1 MNPHDEADRV
11 PISTVVLTMAGTVVA
26 LAGLK
31 LSSTIVAPILLAFF
45 LMVCF
50 RPLGAWM
57 ESHRVPRFVSILS
70 TILVIYGVLFVL
82 GLCIYLAVARFA
94 ITVSQQ
100 SDQLLAFWQWT
111 SGILQSVGVPT
122 TDTGAMINLFSPER
136 IAALAQSLLSA
147 SASLTSTLAFLAALV
162 FFMALDAGN
171 FAQRLRVAVRFQ
183 PAMSKALSDFG
194 RSTRNYF
201 AVAAVFGAIVAVLDW
216 ILLAIVGVPNA
227 WLWALLAFVTNF
239 VPNVGF
245 LLGLVPPAIVSL
257 LTSDWQ
263 HALVILIG
271 YSVINVVVQV
281 LIQPAVVGD
290 RVQLNTTLTFVALV
304 VWTFILGGLGAI
316 LAIPMTLLVRA
327 LFIDSRPSLRWVRAL
342 FSSGAGPRRRGRKTA
357 AEMRPT
363 PAPPV
368 SAGGPTDPTEAPV
381 EPGGTDRSGST
392 REPERREPRPRRA
405 ADGEPDAAPG

>member
-1 MNPHDEADRV
+1 MNSIEEHT
-11 PISTVVLTMAGTVVA
+11 PIPVSTVVLTVAGTVVA

-31 LSSTIVAPILLAFF
+31 LSAAIVAPILLAFF

-57 ESHRVPRFVSILS
+57 ESHRIPRFISIIS

-94 ITVSQQ
+94 ITVSEQ
-100 SDQLLAFWQWT
+100 SDKLILFWQWV
-111 SGILQSVGVPT
+111 SGALQSVGIAT
-122 TDTGAMINLFSPER
+122 TDARAMLNLVSPER
-136 IAALAQSLLSA
+136 LASLAQSLLSA

-183 PAMSKALSDFG
+183 PAMRNALEDFG
-194 RSTRNYF
+194 RTTRNYF
-201 AVAAVFGAIVAVLDW
+201 AVAAIFGAIVAVLDW
-216 ILLAIVGVPNA
+216 ILLMVLGVPNA

-245 LLGLVPPAIVSL
+245 LLGLVPPALVSL
-257 LTSDWQ
+257 LTADWQ
-263 HALVILIG
+263 HALIIVIG
-271 YSVINVVVQV
+271 YSVINVVVQT

-304 VWTFILGGLGAI
+304 LWTFVLGGLGAI
-316 LAIPMTLLVRA
+316 LAIPLTLLVRA
-327 LFIDSRPSLRWVRAL
+327 LFIDSRPQLRWVRAL
-342 FSSGAGPRRRGRKTA
+342 FSSGAGPRRRGRRTS
-357 AEMRPT
+357 AERKPT
-363 PAPPV
+363 PAPPDRTALGPDGDPV
-368 SAGGPTDPTEAPV
+368 DPSADPSAGSDAG
-381 EPGGTDRSGST
+381 
-392 REPERREPRPRRA
+392 PRRA
-405 ADGEPDAAPG
+405 AGGVA

>member
-1 MNPHDEADRV
+1 MTDHEDPTQI
-11 PISTVVLTMAGTVVA
+11 PISTVVLTLAGTVVA

-31 LSSTIVAPILLAFF
+31 LSAPIVAPILLAFF

-57 ESHRVPRFVSILS
+57 EGHRVPRAVSIVS

-82 GLCIYLAVARFA
+82 GFCIYLAIARFA
-94 ITVSQQ
+94 VTVSRHG
-100 SDQLLAFWQWT
+100 DRLMDFWNWS
-111 SGILQSVGVPT
+111 SGVLQSVGVPT
-122 TDTGAMINLFSPER
+122 TDTRAMVNLVSPER
-136 IAALAQSLLSA
+136 LADLAQSLLSA

-162 FFMALDAGN
+162 FFMALDAAN

-183 PAMSKALSDFG
+183 PAMRNALGDFG
-194 RSTRNYF
+194 RTTRNYF
-201 AVAAVFGAIVAVLDW
+201 AVAAIFGAIVAVLDW
-216 ILLAIVGVPNA
+216 IFLLILGVPDA

-239 VPNVGF
+239 IPNVGF
-245 LLGLVPPAIVSL
+245 LLGLVPPALVSL

-263 HALVILIG
+263 SALIIVLG
-271 YSVINVVVQV
+271 YSIINVVVQT

-327 LFIDSRPSLRWVRAL
+327 LFIDSRPQLKWVRAL

-357 AEMRPT
+357 AETKPT
-363 PAPPV
+363 PVPPEDPE
-368 SAGGPTDPTEAPV
+368 PTQ
-381 EPGGTDRSGST
+381 
-392 REPERREPRPRRA
+392 PRRA
-405 ADGEPDAAPG
+405 ADPEAEPSGG

>member
-1 MNPHDEADRV
+1 VTDHEDRNLIPV
-11 PISTVVLTMAGTVVA
+11 STVVLTLAGTVVA

-31 LSSTIVAPILLAFF
+31 LSAPIVAPILLAFF

-57 ESHRVPRFVSILS
+57 EGHRVPRAISIVS

-82 GLCIYLAVARFA
+82 GFCIYLAIARFA
-94 ITVSQQ
+94 VTVSRHG
-100 SDQLLAFWQWT
+100 DRLMVFWNWS
-111 SGILQSVGVPT
+111 SGVLQSVGVPT
-122 TDTGAMINLFSPER
+122 TDTRAMVNLVSPER
-136 IAALAQSLLSA
+136 LADLAQSLLSA

-162 FFMALDAGN
+162 FFMALDAAN

-183 PAMSKALSDFG
+183 PAMRNALGDFG
-194 RSTRNYF
+194 RTTRNYF
-201 AVAAVFGAIVAVLDW
+201 AVAAIFGAIVAFLDW
-216 ILLAIVGVPNA
+216 IFLLILGVPDA

-239 VPNVGF
+239 IPNVGF
-245 LLGLVPPAIVSL
+245 LLGLVPPALVSL

-263 HALVILIG
+263 NALIIVLG
-271 YSVINVVVQV
+271 YSIINVVVQT

-327 LFIDSRPSLRWVRAL
+327 LFIDSRPQLKWVRAL

-357 AEMRPT
+357 AETKPT
-363 PAPPV
+363 PAPPED
-368 SAGGPTDPTEAPV
+368 PEPTE
-381 EPGGTDRSGST
+381 
-392 REPERREPRPRRA
+392 PRRA
-405 ADGEPDAAPG
+405 ADPEAEQAAG